1 MGLCNSKSIA
11 RKTST
16 KQQFFNPVDSYQS
29 TRSMLHHD
37 HKKTIKGL
45 KPKNKTSTK
54 ELKRSDIQ
62 NSFNGDMRN
71 ENSIDLYEMEHQILK
86 DVWQGNF
93 CCDIRAELQT
103 EKNYVLDVA
112 CGPGHWIRDMSYEF
126 PKSHFIGIQ
135 ASPCHKVE
143 PSSNTDI
150 FRIDILDGLSYGN
163 DSFDYVHMSCL
174 GPNFSKS
181 DWEKTIQEMVRVTK
195 PQGIIEIVVG
205 SCDCEN
211 SGPIMKKLCNSR
223 RAFLET
229 KGVEVD
235 ISKRLESL
243 MKNTQKFVSLEK
255 QTRKIPIG
263 KSEIVGEMFQSY
275 FTLMIES
282 YRDPLSSYLGQ
293 SHQEFD
299 ETLNS
304 LNSELDRFKNSNFH
318 CIRIVGKKL

>member
-37 HKKTIKGL
+37 HKKSTKGL

-54 ELKRSDIQ
+54 ELKRSDLQ
-62 NSFNGDMRN
+62 NSFNDDMRN

-103 EKNYVLDVA
+103 EQNHVLDL
-112 CGPGHWIRDMSYEF
+112 
-126 PKSHFIGIQ
+126 
-135 ASPCHKVE
+135 
-143 PSSNTDI
+143 SSNTVI
-150 FRIDILDGLSYGN
+150 LRIDILGGLSYGN

-223 RAFLET
+223 RAFLEM

-243 MKNTQKFVSLEK
+243 MKNTQKFESLEK

-263 KSEIVGEMFQSY
+263 KSEIVGEM
-275 FTLMIES
+275 
-282 YRDPLSSYLGQ
+282 
-293 SHQEFD
+293 
-299 ETLNS
+299 
-304 LNSELDRFKNSNFH
+304 
-318 CIRIVGKKL
+318 